1 VKDIIKKILREEKK
15 KLFIP
20 RNIDERSVEFGKMV
34 KDASNNFLTKNNIK
48 SLKYIIKV
56 DELWEYD
63 LDYADIDNAIRYE
76 GKIIISNGED
86 LDNKILY
93 YNVKY
98 PDLIDYS
105 HTISSY
111 LNYLISQHNPKDLV
125 INDLEIEVDSVVD
138 SIKMDF
144 IFTHQNRKV
153 VSFSKTI

>member
-1 VKDIIKKILREEKK
+1 MKDIIKKILREEKK

-20 RNIDERSVEFGKMV
+20 RNIDDRSVEFGKMV
-34 KDASNNFLTKNNIK
+34 KGETNKFLIQNNIK

-56 DELWEYD
+56 DELWDDLEYD
-63 LDYADIDNAIRYE
+63 DIDNAIRYE
-76 GKIIISNGED
+76 GKIILTNGKD
-86 LDNKILY
+86 LDIKRLY

-125 INDLEIEVDSVVD
+125 INDLDIEVDSVVD

-144 IFTHQNRKV
+144 IFTHQNREV

>member
-1 VKDIIKKILREEKK
+1 MKDIIKKILREEKK

-20 RNIDERSVEFGKMV
+20 RNIDDRSVEFEKMV
-34 KDASNNFLTKNNIK
+34 KGETNKFLIQNNIK

-56 DELWEYD
+56 DELWDDLEYD
-63 LDYADIDNAIRYE
+63 DIDNAIRYG
-76 GKIIISNGED
+76 GKIILSNGKY
-86 LDNKILY
+86 LDNKRLY

-111 LNYLISQHNPKDLV
+111 LNYLISQHNPENIV

-144 IFTHQNRKV
+144 IFTHQNKEV

>member
-1 VKDIIKKILREEKK
+1 MKDIIKKILREEKK

-20 RNIDERSVEFGKMV
+20 RNIDDRSVEFEKMV
-34 KDASNNFLTKNNIK
+34 KGETNKFLIQNNIK

-56 DELWEYD
+56 DELWDDLEYD
-63 LDYADIDNAIRYE
+63 DIDNAIRYG
-76 GKIIISNGED
+76 GKIILSNGKY
-86 LDNKILY
+86 LDNKRLY
-93 YNVKY
+93 YNVY
-98 PDLIDYS
+98 HSDLIDYA

-111 LNYLISQHNPKDLV
+111 LNYLISQHNPKNIV

-144 IFTHQNRKV
+144 IFTHQNREV